1 MAALVFL
8 AAILIIQGKY
18 MVKTHALDSVIMR
31 RYAKKLPASRRR
43 SAGRCAGLYRTKVKT
58 KEFERKD

>member
-31 RYAKKLPASRRR
+31 RYAKNCPLREDAPRAAAR
-43 SAGRCAGLYRTKVKT
+43 GFTGLR
-58 KEFERKD
+58 

>member
-18 MVKTHALDSVIMR
+18 TVKTHALDSVIMR
-31 RYAKKLPASRRR
+31 RYAKKIARFAETLRQPLRGA
-43 SAGRCAGLYRTKVKT
+43 LQ
-58 KEFERKD
+58 D